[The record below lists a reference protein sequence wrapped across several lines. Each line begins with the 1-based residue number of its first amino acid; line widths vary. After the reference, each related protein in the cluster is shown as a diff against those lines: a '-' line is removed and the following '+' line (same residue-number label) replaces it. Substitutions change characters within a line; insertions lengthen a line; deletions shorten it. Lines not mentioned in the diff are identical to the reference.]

1 MRKYRVI
8 SETSPSDPP
17 KDFEMRAAI
26 ILANYLRKD
35 LIFQRPGH
43 RRSPDLR
50 EKGSTITWELKSPT
64 GDGKKTIDNNL
75 RSAKGQSKRIVLDL
89 TRCKMHQTKVISRV
103 RYYTKV
109 GNHQIE
115 RLLILTK
122 ARRVIDFF
130 KDIQ

>member
-64 GDGKKTIDNNL
+64 GDGKKTIENNL
-75 RSAKGQSKRIVLDL
+75 RLANKQSERILLDL
-89 TRCKMHQTKVISRV
+89 THCKLHQSKALSRV
-103 RYYTKV
+103 KFFMDTK
-109 GNHQIE
+109 NHHIKQ
-115 RLLILTK
+115 LLILVK
-122 ARRVIDFF
+122 SNAVLDFF
-130 KDIQ
+130 RDLQ